1 MRIIDLQQILAP
13 GLNNKSLTNLRNEY
27 GDWIIWG
34 FDDLLCT
41 SCSQYQLLIKKS
53 GSSNFPVDFA
63 TVCTSFQ
70 HFQSVL
76 DVPMEHKFVMSDRV
90 KLIEE
95 NSNFDSTSA
104 KVSEIFQ
111 IIKTSKVSSSELETE
126 LQLSKLAAAKLDAP
140 VPDGYRNIAW
150 IRKYE
155 AEAILQTYKN
165 EKSVALHDDNGR
177 VFFEST
183 FFTLESSEAKKFRA
197 NACAVRHR
205 ASGTRLVGW
214 IRREEARAVLDA
226 IEKQKSIEFSHIKF
240 GSGGMVQYF
249 PEDSPQAKKYLSTT
263 RLLRKM

>member
-1 MRIIDLQQILAP
+1 MRILDLQQILAP
-13 GLNNKSLTNLRNEY
+13 ALSGKSLTNLRNDY

-41 SCSQYQLLIKKS
+41 SCSKYQVLIKKRE
-53 GSSNFPVDFA
+53 SSVFPVDFA

-70 HFQSVL
+70 HFQAVL
-76 DVPMEHKFVMSDRV
+76 DVPMEHKFVISDRI
-90 KLIEE
+90 KLVTE
-95 NSNFDSTSA
+95 NSNFESTS
-104 KVSEIFQ
+104 KEVSKIFQ
-111 IIKTSKVSSSELETE
+111 IIGTDQGTTAEIETE
-126 LQLSKLAAAKLDAP
+126 LKFAKLAAAKLDAP

-165 EKSVALHDDNGR
+165 EKSVALRDDSGR

-226 IEKQKSIEFSHIKF
+226 IEKQKTIEFSHIKF

-249 PEDSPQAKKYLSTT
+249 PEDSAQARKYLSTT